1 MQPAARQ
8 AHDIAREELQAQLL
22 ARNVFRITMVGL
34 FGFLAATFYV
44 MAH

>member
-1 MQPAARQ
+1 VQPVRQ
-8 AHDIAREELQAQLL
+8 PYEVQREEIHVDLL
-22 ARNVFRITMVGL
+22 ARNVFRVTVIGF